1 MKNKKVAII
10 FIIIVITV
18 AILAG
23 IYKIMSSYLFTKEGK
38 IEDAHK
44 EIIEDIKEMK
54 DYEKKKEQV
63 DLLIEYNRITDQ
75 EATELLGE

>member
-23 IYKIMSSYLFTKEGK
+23 IQKIMSSYLFTKEGK
-38 IEDAHK
+38 IEDDHK

-63 DLLIEYNRITDQ
+63 DLLIEYNRITEQ
-75 EATELLGE
+75 EAKELLGE

>member
-23 IYKIMSSYLFTKEGK
+23 IYKIMSSYLFKKEGK

-63 DLLIEYNRITDQ
+63 DLLIEYNRITEQ
-75 EATELLGE
+75 EAKELLGE